1 MTDVT
6 LCECFARD
14 GLQHEPAFVATI
26 TRGLLTES
34 GLGEKAS
41 SLLERLL
48 GGKRHHG
55 R

>member
-1 MTDVT
+1 MERLYGDS
-6 LCECFARD
+6 LEEYYEQLAHHYE
-14 GLQHEPAFVATI
+14 Q
-26 TRGLLTES
+26 S